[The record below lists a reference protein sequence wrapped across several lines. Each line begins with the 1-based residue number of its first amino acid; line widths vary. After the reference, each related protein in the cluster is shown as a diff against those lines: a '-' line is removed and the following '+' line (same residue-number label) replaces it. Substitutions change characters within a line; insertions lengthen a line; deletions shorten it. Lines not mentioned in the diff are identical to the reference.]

1 MIKIPK
7 DIKVRII
14 SIGASVASILFNEI
28 KSKIDENEQQKKE
41 EKLYIYQKQNGWIKI
56 FSVIFILLSLLFSI
70 LSFVTLKWIVGV
82 IGVFALT
89 TFICSYLICIDIIQE
104 KKHNIY
110 KIVYLI
116 GNMFFVT
123 LVTLYFVYL

>member
-7 DIKVRII
+7 GIKAGII
-14 SIGASVASILFNEI
+14 SIGASVAPILFDEI
-28 KSKIDENEQQKKE
+28 KSKIDENEQKKKE
-41 EKLYIYQKQNGWIKI
+41 EKLYINQKQNGWIKI
-56 FSVIFILLSLLFSI
+56 SSVIFILLSLLFSI
-70 LSFVTLKWIVGV
+70 LSFVTLKWIVGI
-82 IGVFALT
+82 IGIFALA
-89 TFICSYLICIDIIQE
+89 TFICTYLICIDIIQE

-116 GNMFFVT
+116 GSMLFVT

>member
-7 DIKVRII
+7 GIKAGII
-14 SIGASVASILFNEI
+14 SIGASVAPILFDEI
-28 KSKIDENEQQKKE
+28 KSKIDENEQKKKE
-41 EKLYIYQKQNGWIKI
+41 EKLYINQKQNGWIKI
-56 FSVIFILLSLLFSI
+56 SSVIFILLSLLFSI
-70 LSFVTLKWIVGV
+70 LSFVTLKWIVGI
-82 IGVFALT
+82 IGIFALA

-116 GNMFFVT
+116 GSMLFVT